1 MTTDLAF
8 ESVWD
13 ALEDSAD
20 AAANMKLRSELM
32 IAIQDW
38 VGLWGVT
45 QVEAAKRL
53 AVSQPRLN
61 DLLRGRIGKFS
72 LDALVSLAARA
83 GLGLRLEVILP
94 AGGTVIG
101 EKRSEGSK
109 RLVQIATR
117 LKSGE
122 SVAPITIRELLRW
135 FGAKYRGVRTNEVIR
150 EALFENNLRIEPDFN
165 ALHID
170 SCVDFH
176 GGVLMDKIEEQFYQ
190 NYRRLDEG
198 SQLNEIEAAMLNKL
212 YIERFSDCLAGWI
225 DRNPGVTE
233 REIRAKTEALN
244 ELEFEELENQDG
256 AEIILLPEP
265 AHRIGKLPRT
275 DNLHPHVSANI
286 TVTKEISQFL
296 ANTYKKKKLTM
307 GTESGS

>member
-1 MTTDLAF
+1 MTTDLVF

-38 VGLWGVT
+38 VGLWDVT

-83 GLGLRLEVILP
+83 GLRLRLEVILP

-101 EKRSEGSK
+101 EKRSKVSK
-109 RLVQIATR
+109 RLAQIAAR
-117 LKSGE
+117 LKNGE
-122 SVAPITIRELLRW
+122 RVAPITVRELLRW
-135 FGAKYRGVRTNEVIR
+135 YGAKYRGVRINEVIR
-150 EALFENNLRIEPDFN
+150 EALLQNNLRIEPNLN
-165 ALHID
+165 AQHID
-170 SCVDFH
+170 SRIKFRE
-176 GGVLMDKIEEQFYQ
+176 GVVMDKIEEQFHQ
-190 NYRRLDEG
+190 NYRHLDEG
-198 SQLNEIEAAMLNKL
+198 SELNEIEAAMLNKL

-225 DRNPGVTE
+225 DQNPGVRE
-233 REIRAKTEALN
+233 REIRAKAQALN
-244 ELEFEELENQDG
+244 ELEFDELESQDG

-265 AHRIGKLPRT
+265 AHRTGKLPRT

-286 TVTKEISQFL
+286 TVTKGISQVL
-296 ANTYKKKKLTM
+296 VNRYKKKKLTM
-307 GTESGS
+307 GD